1 MMKKN
6 VKKIFQLFF
15 HSLRFRCDALDHVGD
30 VLQVADQAEDVK
42 SGTCQVSGLIDALFQ
57 TSD

>member
-1 MMKKN
+1 MMMKN
-6 VKKIFQLFF
+6 VNKIQLFID
-15 HSLRFRCDALDHVGD
+15 SLRFGGDALDHVGD

-42 SGTCQVSGLIDALFQ
+42 SGTRQIPRLIDALFQ